1 MPADTTFFTEHSIE
15 SAPPAARRFM
25 TATRD
30 HLGYLPAGMARMA
43 ASPQLVDGFLR
54 LTAIFENTTLEPVA
68 REVVVMTMATRNGCH
83 ICVAMHTARLTAL
96 GADPGLIEALR
107 NQEAGN
113 PESGNPDRAEPL
125 PDERLDAVRVFA
137 LRVLDTA
144 GDVGD
149 RAMRDFLAAGYTTQ
163 NALEVV
169 LGIGTYTM
177 STLANRL
184 TGAPVDDQLAAYA
197 WALSCSMTQNDGE
210 QSASVSYAAFAGV
223 AGRGY
228 MSEGQPANQA
238 SLRLVGRL

>member
-1 MPADTTFFTEHSIE
+1 MPFAEHTIE
-15 SAPPAARRFM
+15 SAPPGARRFL

-43 ASPQLVDGFLR
+43 ASPQLIDGFLK
-54 LTAIFENTTLEPVA
+54 LTAIFENTALEPVA
-68 REVVVMTMATRNGCH
+68 REVLVMTVATRNRCH
-83 ICVAMHTARLTAL
+83 ICVAMHTAL

-107 NQEAGN
+107 DA
-113 PESGNPDRAEPL
+113 DRAEPL
-125 PDERLDAVRVFA
+125 PDERLEAIRVFT

-149 RAMRDFLAAGYTTQ
+149 RALRDFLTAGYTTQ

-197 WALSCSMTQNDGE
+197 
-210 QSASVSYAAFAGV
+210 
-223 AGRGY
+223 
-228 MSEGQPANQA
+228 
-238 SLRLVGRL
+238 

>member
-1 MPADTTFFTEHSIE
+1 MSAGTVSGSPFTEHSVFTEHTIE
-15 SAPPAARRFM
+15 SAPPAARRFL

-43 ASPQLVDGFLR
+43 ASPQIIDGFLK
-54 LTAIFENTTLEPVA
+54 LTAIFESTGLEPLV
-68 REVVVMTMATRNGCH
+68 REVVVMTVATRNRCN
-83 ICVAMHTARLTAL
+83 ICVAMHTARLAAL
-96 GADPGLIEALR
+96 GASAGLIAALR
-107 NQEAGN
+107 
-113 PESGNPDRAEPL
+113 DAEPL
-125 PDERLDAVRVFA
+125 ADRHLDAIRQFT

-149 RAMRDFLAAGYTTQ
+149 QALGDFLAAGYTAQ

-197 WALSCSMTQNDGE
+197 
-210 QSASVSYAAFAGV
+210 
-223 AGRGY
+223 
-228 MSEGQPANQA
+228 
-238 SLRLVGRL
+238 

>member
-1 MPADTTFFTEHSIE
+1 MSFAEHTIE
-15 SAPPAARRFM
+15 SAPPGARRFL

-43 ASPQLVDGFLR
+43 ASPQLIDGFLK

-68 REVVVMTMATRNGCH
+68 REVLVMTVATRNNCH
-83 ICVAMHTARLTAL
+83 ICVAMHTASLTAL

-107 NQEAGN
+107 DA
-113 PESGNPDRAEPL
+113 DRAEPL
-125 PDERLDAVRVFA
+125 PDERLDAVRVFT

-149 RAMRDFLAAGYTTQ
+149 RALRDFLAAGYTTQ
-163 NALEVV
+163 NALEIV

-197 WALSCSMTQNDGE
+197 
-210 QSASVSYAAFAGV
+210 
-223 AGRGY
+223 
-228 MSEGQPANQA
+228 
-238 SLRLVGRL
+238 

>member
-1 MPADTTFFTEHSIE
+1 MTVFTEHTIE
-15 SAPPAARRFM
+15 SAPAGARRSM

-30 HLGYLPAGMARMA
+30 HLGYLPAGLARIA
-43 ASPQLVDGFLR
+43 ASPHLLDGFLK
-54 LTAIFENTTLEPVA
+54 LSAIFENSTLDPVA

-96 GADPGLIEALR
+96 GASAELIAALR
-107 NQEAGN
+107 DA
-113 PESGNPDRAEPL
+113 DPL
-125 PDERLDAVRVFA
+125 ADERLDAIRVFT

-149 RAMRDFLAAGYTTQ
+149 QALRAFLARDYTTQ

-197 WALSCSMTQNDGE
+197 
-210 QSASVSYAAFAGV
+210 
-223 AGRGY
+223 
-228 MSEGQPANQA
+228 
-238 SLRLVGRL
+238 